1 MGIYNTFMTIL
12 LLISVSE
19 LAFSRP
25 ISWSGGSTIMYQ
37 SNSMYSSYYY
47 HYSPTYKYS
56 VGAEY
61 INDRHFN
68 DQYVNLKTTY
78 LLNRKNTK
86 ASQGNLY
93 LTGGMST
100 KSKDNFFYGVHGDWE
115 TRRIFTSFSYI
126 NKHTNKKNYTENEFK
141 LGVAPYLG
149 EYNDLHTW
157 IMVKTKKDTIKN
169 NWETYPIIKF
179 FKGDY
184 LLEVGTKNSHWDVH
198 YMFRF

>member
-1 MGIYNTFMTIL
+1 MGIYNTFITIL
-12 LLISVSE
+12 LLITVSE

-25 ISWSGGSTIMYQ
+25 ISWSGGSTIMYK

-86 ASQGNLY
+86 SSQGNLY
-93 LTGGMST
+93 LTGGIST

-126 NKHTNKKNYTENEFK
+126 NKHTDEKNYTENEFK

-184 LLEVGTKNSHWDVH
+184 LLEVGTKNSHWDIH

>member
-1 MGIYNTFMTIL
+1 
-12 LLISVSE
+12 
-19 LAFSRP
+19 
-25 ISWSGGSTIMYQ
+25 MYQ

-78 LLNRKNTK
+78 LLNRQNTK
-86 ASQGNLY
+86 SSQGNLY
-93 LTGGMST
+93 LTGGIST

-126 NKHTNKKNYTENEFK
+126 NKHTDKKNYTENEFK
-141 LGVAPYLG
+141 FGVAPYLG

-157 IMVKTKKDTIKN
+157 VMVKTKKDTIKN
-169 NWETYPIIKF
+169 NWETYPFIKF

-184 LLEVGTKNSHWDVH
+184 LLEVGAKNSHWDVH

>member
-1 MGIYNTFMTIL
+1 M
-12 LLISVSE
+12 V
-19 LAFSRP
+19 AP
-25 ISWSGGSTIMYQ
+25 
-37 SNSMYSSYYY
+37 
-47 HYSPTYKYS
+47 K
-56 VGAEY
+56 
-61 INDRHFN
+61 
-68 DQYVNLKTTY
+68 
-78 LLNRKNTK
+78 
-86 ASQGNLY
+86 
-93 LTGGMST
+93 
-100 KSKDNFFYGVHGDWE
+100 
-115 TRRIFTSFSYI
+115 
-126 NKHTNKKNYTENEFK
+126 TENELK